1 MTNSWRLYDT
11 PPALIYGFHGCDR
24 AVADRVLEGS
34 ERLLPSENEYDWLGH
49 GIYFWENDPQRAFE
63 FADQAARRTSRAS
76 RGKITTPAVIGA
88 VIDLGQCLNLL
99 SAKHIEEFKG
109 AYEISRS
116 NPTVAGLANDEKHF
130 GARYLDCAVVQT
142 LHEYRRERG
151 FHPYDSVR
159 SVFWEGKPI
168 YEGAGIHDRN
178 HIQVCVC
185 NVACIKGYFRPIAD

>member
-1 MTNSWRLYDT
+1 MTNSWRRYDT

-24 AVADRVLEGS
+24 AVADRVLDGT
-34 ERLLPSENEYDWLGH
+34 ERLLPSENDCDWLGH

-76 RGKITTPAVIGA
+76 RGNIKNPAVIGA

-99 SAKHIEEFKG
+99 SAKHIEEFRG

-151 FHPYDSVR
+151 LHPYDSVR

-178 HIQVCVC
+178 HVQVCVC